1 MVETSVIAGV
11 YNIEHCF
18 SFEQSIRSILNQTY
32 KNFEFILCDDGST
45 DRTWEILCDIQK
57 QDNRIKLL
65 RNESNMGLATALN
78 KCIKESKGLFI
89 ARHDCDDYC
98 DLERLEK
105 QIGYLKEHSAIAV
118 LGCQV
123 YLFDESGIWGKMQYP
138 QKVRNEDF
146 LFTMP
151 YKHGAVVFRRDV
163 LLQVGGYRVSKE
175 TYRAED
181 YDLFMSLQTFCK
193 GENLDEYLYYFCENK
208 DAKRRRKYVYR
219 FDEVKI
225 RYIGF
230 KKLNL
235 LPKGFLYVIKPL
247 LVGIMPEKWLEKA
260 KDKFYKR
267 KMRM

>member
-1 MVETSVIAGV
+1 MIETSVIAGV

-18 SFEQSIRSILNQTY
+18 SFQKSIQSILNQSY
-32 KNFEFILCDDGST
+32 QNFEFILCDDGST

-57 QDNRIKLL
+57 QDRRIKLL
-65 RNESNMGLATALN
+65 KNDSNQGLATALN
-78 KCIKESKGLFI
+78 KCITASRGRFI

-98 DLERLEK
+98 DLKRLEK
-105 QIGYLKEHSAIAV
+105 QIAYMKEHPDVNV

-123 YLFDESGIWGKMQYP
+123 YLFDENGVWGKLRYP

-151 YKHGAVVFRRDV
+151 YKHGAVVFRKEV

-193 GENLDEYLYYFCENK
+193 GENLDEYLYYFCENQDTK
-208 DAKRRRKYVYR
+208 HRRKYKYR
-219 FDEVKI
+219 LDEAKV
-225 RYIGF
+225 RFLGF
-230 KKLNL
+230 RKLKL
-235 LPKGFLYVIKPL
+235 LPKGMLYVIKPL
-247 LVGIMPEKWLEKA
+247 VVGMIPNVWLDKA
-260 KDKFYKR
+260 KDKYYKR
-267 KMRM
+267 KK